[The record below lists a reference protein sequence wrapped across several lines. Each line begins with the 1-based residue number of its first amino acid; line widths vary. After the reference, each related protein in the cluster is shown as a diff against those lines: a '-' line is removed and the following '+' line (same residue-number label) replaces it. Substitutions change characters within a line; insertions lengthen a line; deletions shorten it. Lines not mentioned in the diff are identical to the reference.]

1 MKEEKMKLIEALK
14 GIKDLLRKANDLED
28 KVKQHCAIT
37 SKQTPEY
44 GDIQEKKITGWI
56 QAHKD
61 IVKEILRL
69 RIAIQKT
76 NLAVTVTIEIGE
88 KKITQSI
95 AAWIHR
101 RRDLAG
107 LELGM
112 WRTLTDRGI
121 AEGVI
126 KYQSGDIEDIKIVRY
141 FDPVRRDNMKEL
153 LTSEPSIID
162 GRLEITNATVDLI
175 EN

>member
-1 MKEEKMKLIEALK
+1 MKLIEALK
-14 GIKDLLRKANDLED
+14 GIKDLQRKADDLED

-44 GDIQEKKITGWI
+44 GDNQEKKINGWI

-69 RIAIQKT
+69 RIAIQRT
-76 NLAVTVTIEIGE
+76 NLSIAVAIEIGD
-88 KKITQSI
+88 KKIAHSI

-107 LELGM
+107 LELSM
-112 WRTLTDRGI
+112 WQTLTDRGI
-121 AEGVI
+121 TEGAI
-126 KYQSGDIEDIKIVRY
+126 KYQSGDMEDIKIVRY

-162 GRLEITNATVDLI
+162 GRLEIVNATTDLI